1 MGSGNM
7 ITLIHFTPEVQGTF
21 IEYHGTFKALQPT
34 YENEMDVR
42 KYNEHNLKVTLKWSI
57 SRTICQMLECCKC
70 QHQRV

>member
-42 KYNEHNLKVTLKWSI
+42 KYNEHNLKVTLK
-57 SRTICQMLECCKC
+57 
-70 QHQRV
+70 